1 MTTTK
6 TTIKV
11 PKPTAWPLVA
21 AFGLT
26 LTFAGFL
33 TSYLVGI
40 IGGILSV
47 IGFIGWFKDR
57 FPNNLEITVEVEA
70 HHIPAP
76 VHSTKSTHEEHPHH
90 RAILPLKIHRTQSGL
105 IGGNRRWHRD
115 AYCFSDWQ
123 FHHAWFTLVSFQCY
137 VCVSHALYN

>member
-57 FPNNLEITVEVEA
+57 FPNNLEITVEVETDKPELSVVDNTDM
-70 HHIPAP
+70 IFPVMVTLFPA
-76 VHSTKSTHEEHPHH
+76 TKWSP
-90 RAILPLKIHRTQSGL
+90 ILFDKSRK
-105 IGGNRRWHRD
+105 
-115 AYCFSDWQ
+115 
-123 FHHAWFTLVSFQCY
+123 
-137 VCVSHALYN
+137 